1 MGAVALWLLAACSD
15 STTTPTAVAQVR
27 VAPADPTLTVGET
40 VTLSAQALDEDGGV
54 IIGRQVSWSS
64 SSAAVA
70 SVTSSGIVTA
80 LGSGTVVIRATVG
93 DRYGQATL
101 VVRPAPVAQVV
112 IDPSSVTVNVGQSVA
127 LTARSFDGAG
137 NELHDRTVTWTSGD
151 PSVADVDATGR
162 VLGKRDGGVVVT
174 ANVEGRTAGIPV
186 TVITPRVSVASVGV
200 SPAPVVLDVGKE
212 RQLTASV
219 FDAAGNQLTDRV
231 VTWTTDAPLVA
242 EVKSNGLVSAV
253 GPGYA
258 TIIATCEGKTFGV
271 AVTVSEGEADAM
283 PYDLVYHRSLPGVV
297 GEIFILPT
305 AQGSTPVR
313 VNAGNVSR
321 SPSASPNG
329 NRIAFY
335 VAQFE
340 LNGDRTDDIFAVDRN
355 GLNMRRLTSEPG
367 YDGDPAWSPSGDRI
381 AYRRIEPGT
390 GRGDVWVMNADGS
403 DKVKLTGDLPAT
415 ESSGPPAWSPDA
427 SRIAFITTSYT
438 AGGSASTLW
447 IMNADGSGKHSL
459 VVNATAGDRDPTWSP
474 DGSRIAFVRSYRDDT
489 DIMIVAVAT
498 GEVVRMALPGQQE
511 APAWSPDGRHIAYWR
526 HVGTDASAAIYTVRA
541 NGTNVR
547 LHTRLPAWGGAYD
560 PSWIHRP

>member
-305 AQGSTPVR
+305 APGSTPVR

-403 DKVKLTGDLPAT
+403 DKVKLTGDLPAA

-489 DIMIVAVAT
+489 DIMIVGVAT

-547 LHTRLPAWGGAYD
+547 LHTLLPAWGGAYD

>member
-1 MGAVALWLLAACSD
+1 
-15 STTTPTAVAQVR
+15 
-27 VAPADPTLTVGET
+27 
-40 VTLSAQALDEDGGV
+40 
-54 IIGRQVSWSS
+54 
-64 SSAAVA
+64 
-70 SVTSSGIVTA
+70 
-80 LGSGTVVIRATVG
+80 
-93 DRYGQATL
+93 
-101 VVRPAPVAQVV
+101 
-112 IDPSSVTVNVGQSVA
+112 
-127 LTARSFDGAG
+127 
-137 NELHDRTVTWTSGD
+137 
-151 PSVADVDATGR
+151 
-162 VLGKRDGGVVVT
+162 
-174 ANVEGRTAGIPV
+174 
-186 TVITPRVSVASVGV
+186 
-200 SPAPVVLDVGKE
+200 
-212 RQLTASV
+212 
-219 FDAAGNQLTDRV
+219 
-231 VTWTTDAPLVA
+231 
-242 EVKSNGLVSAV
+242 
-253 GPGYA
+253 
-258 TIIATCEGKTFGV
+258 
-271 AVTVSEGEADAM
+271 M
-283 PYDLVYHRSLPGVV
+283 PYDLIYHRTLPGAV
-297 GEIFILPT
+297 GEIFILST
-305 AQGSTPVR
+305 TSGSTPVR
-313 VNAGNVSR
+313 LNAGNVSR

-489 DIMIVAVAT
+489 DIMIVGVAT